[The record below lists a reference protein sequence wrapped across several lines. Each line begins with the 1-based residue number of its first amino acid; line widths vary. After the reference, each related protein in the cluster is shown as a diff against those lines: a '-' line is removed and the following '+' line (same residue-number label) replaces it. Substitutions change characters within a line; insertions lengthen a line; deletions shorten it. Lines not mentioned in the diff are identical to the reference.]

1 MQSSAPAK
9 AAQTPK
15 SGEEKLRDELY
26 QRSSVVYRNMRDP
39 AMLRYY
45 YRSKTISLMEREE
58 IQGSS
63 PPDLFIGRVG
73 YPYVYVGPLVPPQF
87 GDTSIMS
94 TPENWVGKSIPEIV
108 EYRSMLIRG
117 MHRTKVTNIE
127 SGRFENA
134 LKEIALADRFVY
146 ADLKLS
152 RKPKLG
158 ISFDENS
165 QPFGPSA
172 PLREMSLGNATPN
185 KQVQD
190 AYSDTDMKAST
201 GILELY
207 QKGVMVSRIQKA
219 LSAGLLGLGDNR
231 KFVPTRWSITAV
243 DDTIGKD
250 NLKTVRQ
257 CDYIEGIRVYE
268 SVALDNRW
276 IVIMVPGPWSYELVE
291 AWYPKTTW
299 NTEGESTAIFSSSE
313 LYNGRTTYAEIGGC
327 YYAARMVVS
336 ELLKKEQRQ
345 ASVVILREA
354 HPGYIMPMGVWNVRE
369 HVRDTI
375 RRQPM
380 RFRTLGESLD
390 YVGQKMEIPIR
401 VWLENS
407 TVLRYLQAQRRLLA

>member
-1 MQSSAPAK
+1 MPGSAVTE
-9 AAQTPK
+9 AAEKQK
-15 SGEEKLRDELY
+15 SDGPY

-39 AMLRYY
+39 AMLKYY
-45 YRSKTISLMEREE
+45 YRFKTISLMDREE

-108 EYRSMLIRG
+108 GYRSMLIRG

-172 PLREMSLGNATPN
+172 PLKEMSLGNATPN

-207 QKGVMVSRIQKA
+207 RKGVMVSRIQKA
-219 LSAGLLGLGDNR
+219 FSAGLLGLGEGR

-243 DDTIGKD
+243 DDAIGRD
-250 NLKTVRQ
+250 NLKTVKQ

-291 AWYPKTTW
+291 AWYPNTTW
-299 NTEGESTAIFSSSE
+299 NAEGKSTAIFSSSE
-313 LYNGRTTYAEIGGC
+313 LYNGRSTYAEIGGC

-336 ELLKKEQRQ
+336 ELLKKEQKQ

-380 RFRTLGESLD
+380 RFETLQRSLQ
-390 YVGQKMEIPIR
+390 YVGEKMEISIH
-401 VWLENS
+401 VWLKNS
-407 TVLRYLQAQRRLLA
+407 TVLRYLQAQRRLFT